1 MNSHRNRPAISAN
14 LDGRHFDLVVLGGG
28 TIGLSAAREVRT
40 RGLSVLVLER
50 DSIGRGASWAAAG
63 MLSPLGEALEPGPF
77 LRFGLRSLEL
87 WPTFARALEEEAGIG
102 IEYRECGKLRLA
114 YSEQEEARLRRRLAW
129 ALAQGFPADWWE
141 PARVLKDHP
150 GLRPDLRGALYLEQD
165 FRVDNRLLVD
175 ALRRACLV
183 RGVELA
189 EGCEAAAIETEG
201 KRARGVRLFNGHRVR
216 ADRILVATGAWSGQ
230 LGGLP
235 HPLPVRPIRGEMVAL
250 RPSTGGVWRAG
261 KPGVAPGVPRV
272 LESERIYLVPRDDG
286 RLLAGATEMDVGF
299 AKGPTVDG
307 VMHVLREA
315 TSLVPALEGAQILE
329 SWSGFRPGS
338 PDGMPILGEFPAVG
352 DLFLATGHYRNGILL
367 TPATAEAM
375 GRLVADEST
384 TDLPEAFLP
393 DRLF

>member
-1 MNSHRNRPAISAN
+1 MSFHRNRSALPSD
-14 LDGRHFDLVVLGGG
+14 LDGRHFDLVVVGGG
-28 TIGLSAAREVRT
+28 TIGLSVAREIRA
-40 RGLSVLVLER
+40 RGLSVLILER
-50 DSIGRGASWAAAG
+50 GPIGRGASWAAAG

-87 WPTFARALEEEAGIG
+87 WSTFAERLEAEAGVG

-114 YSEQEEARLRRRLAW
+114 YSREEEERLRRRLAW
-129 ALAQGFPADWWE
+129 ALEHGFPAHWWE
-141 PARVLKDHP
+141 PARTLKAHP
-150 GLRPDLRGALYLEQD
+150 GLRRDLRGALYLEHD
-165 FRVDNRLLVD
+165 FRVDNRRLVD

-189 EGCEAAAIETEG
+189 EGCDVAAIEILG
-201 KRARGVRLFNGHRVR
+201 KRARGVRLSNGHRVK
-216 ADRILVATGAWSGQ
+216 ADRVLIATGAWSGQ

-250 RPSTGGVWRAG
+250 RPSSGGVWSSMEPDAAND
-261 KPGVAPGVPRV
+261 PPRV

-286 RLLAGATEMDVGF
+286 RVLVGATEVDEGF
-299 AKGPTVDG
+299 TEGPTVDG
-307 VMHVLREA
+307 VTYVLREA
-315 TSLVPALEGAQILE
+315 ASLIPALEGARIVE
-329 SWSGFRPGS
+329 TWSGFRPGS
-338 PDGMPILGEFPAVG
+338 PDGMPILGQLPGVG

-375 GRLVADEST
+375 GRLIVDEGAA
-384 TDLPEAFLP
+384 DLPDAFLP